1 MKRTK
6 KKKKKVKEKEKA
18 ALPMAVIATP
28 VTGQLSAA
36 ERIAAGKAIRDI
48 VPRSAHGPWKRDKAR
63 VDPIAILRASDEGRI
78 EKLVPIRYG
87 RMLATPFTFY
97 RGAAAVMAADLAATP
112 ATGVR
117 VQACGDCHLLNFGG
131 FATPERR
138 IVFDIN
144 DFDETLPAP
153 WEWDVKRLVASFV
166 LAARNNG
173 MSEAD
178 AREAAVTC
186 AWSYRKRMSEFA
198 EMDPL
203 EVWYLRME
211 SDDMLALMPDKVTR
225 KRISDRIET
234 AKRRTSDIEYPELAE
249 MTQGHIRIKNAPPL
263 IFHPDDMGADEF
275 QAGLAST
282 LKSYRE
288 SLTDDRRALLD
299 RYGLVDG
306 AVKVVG
312 IGSVGTMCLVILMMS
327 ASNQPLF
334 LQWKEARQSV
344 LEPYAG
350 ASAYSHHG
358 QRVVMGQR
366 LMQPASDV
374 FLGWLT
380 GSGKARRHGYVRQLR
395 DAKIRPLVE
404 TMDAEL
410 LLIFAKACG
419 WVLAR
424 AHAKAG
430 DALTISGYLGSQAN
444 FDEAMG
450 DFAIAY
456 ADQTERDHAAL
467 KAAVRAG
474 KIQVQMES

>member
-1 MKRTK
+1 MSKKDRK
-6 KKKKKVKEKEKA
+6 KKSRAPV
-18 ALPMAVIATP
+18 AVVATP
-28 VTGQLSAA
+28 VEGQLSAA
-36 ERIAAGKAIRDI
+36 ERLAAGNAIRDI
-48 VPRSAHGPWKRDKAR
+48 VPRSAHGIWKRDKNR
-63 VDPIAILRASDEGRI
+63 VDPIAILRASDEGRMENLI
-78 EKLVPIRYG
+78 PIRYG
-87 RMLATPFTFY
+87 RMLQTPFTFY
-97 RGAAAVMAADLAATP
+97 RGSAAVMAADLAATP
-112 ATGVR
+112 STGVR

-131 FATPERR
+131 FATPERH

-173 MSEAD
+173 LGEAN
-178 AREAAVTC
+178 ARELAVAC
-186 AWSYRKRMSEFA
+186 AWSYRKRMLELA

-203 EVWYLRME
+203 EVWYSRME
-211 SDDMLALMPDKVTR
+211 AADLLGLIPDKAAK
-225 KRISDRIET
+225 KRAEDRIEK
-234 AKRRTSDIEYPELAE
+234 AKSRTSDIEYPELAE
-249 MTQGHIRIKNAPPL
+249 MTHGHIRIKNAPPL
-263 IFHPDDMGADEF
+263 IFHPDDMSADEF
-275 QAGLAST
+275 QAALAST
-282 LKSYRE
+282 LESYRE
-288 SLTDDRRALLD
+288 SLSDDRRALLD
-299 RYGLVDG
+299 HYRLVDG

-334 LQWKEARQSV
+334 LQWKEARESV

-350 ASAYSHHG
+350 KSAYAHHG

-366 LMQPASDV
+366 LTQPASDV

-380 GSGKARRHGYVRQLR
+380 GSGKARRHAYVRQLR

-404 TMDAEL
+404 TMDVEL
-410 LLIFAKACG
+410 LQVYAKACG

-430 DALTISGYLGSQAN
+430 DALTISGYLGSQGN

-450 DFAIAY
+450 EFAIAY

-474 KIQVQMES
+474 KIQVQMEE